1 MESSSD
7 EDDKFLYGSDSET
20 LSGATSS
27 TQSKKRNVSQ
37 VSGETGVKRPRLSPV
52 GGFGDEG
59 GNDNGSDNDNLD
71 YSDEAR
77 NGDGDNDVNDSDN
90 SYGDS
95 DSDNDNDSGSES
107 DSDVDFIISMGP
119 DTTRLDMETLTSSAT
134 ASAGSSAISQQQQQQ
149 QQFSTIRVAT
159 ESVSPGGKTTGD
171 TSLSKDGTT
180 GATTTATSTLT
191 STSTLAEGTANT
203 TTEFDMNGAVGNA
216 SGSGSIDLDKDG
228 LFDGQPITQL
238 DPEVLKEK
246 PWRQPGANLAD
257 YFNYGFNEY
266 TWMEYLNRQE
276 KLRQEFNP
284 RRIFMGLLNL
294 QQQGKLDPQQPM
306 PNNSNEFGMN
316 KQLQNKIPSDGGMKN
331 TSHAML
337 QPPPTFPSI
346 PMFGGFPPFPM
357 SGMMPM
363 NPQPKKQQQQQQQR

>member
-27 TQSKKRNVSQ
+27 TQSKKRNASQ
-37 VSGETGVKRPRLSPV
+37 VSGETGVKRPKLSSV
-52 GGFGDEG
+52 AGFDDNISKSPEK
-59 GNDNGSDNDNLD
+59 GNDNDSDNDNLE
-71 YSDEAR
+71 YSDA
-77 NGDGDNDVNDSDN
+77 NGSDN
-90 SYGDS
+90 SYS
-95 DSDNDNDSGSES
+95 DSDNDNDSGSDS

-119 DTTRLDMETLTSSAT
+119 DTTRLDMDTLTSSVT

-149 QQFSTIRVAT
+149 QQFSSIRVAT
-159 ESVSPGGKTTGD
+159 ELASPGGTTTGGA
-171 TSLSKDGTT
+171 SLSREGTT
-180 GATTTATSTLT
+180 GATATTAATSTL
-191 STSTLAEGTANT
+191 SSISSSAEGTANT
-203 TTEFDMNGAVGNA
+203 TTEFNMNGTAGG
-216 SGSGSIDLDKDG
+216 SGGSGSIDLDKDG

-276 KLRQEFNP
+276 KLREEFNP
-284 RRIFMGLLNL
+284 RRIFMGLLSL
-294 QQQGKLDPQQPM
+294 QQQGKLDPQQSM
-306 PNNSNEFGMN
+306 PINAMSPSGHNEFGTN
-316 KQLQNKIPSDGGMKN
+316 KQPQNKIQSDGGMKT

-363 NPQPKKQQQQQQQR
+363 NPQLKKQQQR